1 MRLSPVISDNF
12 AATPAKVSRS
22 LRVSYKGRMP
32 PFQICTHGLDT
43 VTVISG

>member
-12 AATPAKVSRS
+12 AEVPANVSRS
-22 LRVSYKGRMP
+22 FRVSYSGRMP
-32 PFQICTHGLDT
+32 PFQICTQGFDT